1 MSEMKTMMIA
11 GANGF
16 MGRYIARHFLERG
29 WRVFGLARRTN
40 GLAAGV
46 EFLKWDGETMES
58 SWADVLDRVDV
69 LINLAGRT
77 VNCRYNDENKR
88 QILDSRANSTKVL
101 GDAVAASAS
110 PPSVWMNASTATIYA
125 GTREKAHTESEGVIG
140 DGFSVDIAKTWE
152 AAFNAA
158 EVDDSVRKITL
169 RTAIVMGDERGTV
182 LDVLSGLARKY
193 LGGKMGDGGQMVS
206 WIHVHDLCRV
216 VEWMIENEEA
226 TGVYNLAAPEAMRNA
241 EMMKRVRERVGVKFG
256 LPVSDWMLKIGAFF
270 MRTETELIL
279 KSRWV
284 YPERLLAEGF
294 VFEKEN
300 F

>member
-16 MGRYIARHFLERG
+16 MGRYIAIHFLERG

-101 GDAVAASAS
+101 GDAVAACAS

-140 DGFSVDIAKTWE
+140 DGFSVEIAKTWE

-158 EVDDSVRKITL
+158 EVDESVRKITL

-226 TGVYNLAAPEAMRNA
+226 TGVYNLAAPEAMTNA

-256 LPVSDWMLKIGAFF
+256 LPASVWMLKIGAFF